1 MTDSIFEPEVSVVAH
16 GLEGKVIMLYG
27 TNNTGKTYNCA
38 KMKNALFFMCENGL
52 GAQAGV
58 KHKMINNWRMFTKYI
73 KELTDPKTVV

>member
-38 KMKNALFFMCENGL
+38 K
-52 GAQAGV
+52 
-58 KHKMINNWRMFTKYI
+58 
-73 KELTDPKTVV
+73 